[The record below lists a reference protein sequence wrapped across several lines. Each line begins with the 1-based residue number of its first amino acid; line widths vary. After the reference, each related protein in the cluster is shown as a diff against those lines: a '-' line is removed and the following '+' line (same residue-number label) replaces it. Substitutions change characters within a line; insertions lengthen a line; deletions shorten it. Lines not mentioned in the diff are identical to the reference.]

1 MEALYNYLSSD
12 LERVGQMLD
21 SAFHVEGT
29 LMQEVADYVGA
40 RRGKML
46 RPAMVCLS
54 ARAHGLDPAAT
65 DHHIALGA
73 SIELFHVATLLH
85 DDVIDKAD
93 TRRGRP
99 TVNAKWSDEAA
110 ILFADYLYATSFDFA
125 LSTLKADTLR
135 VLTETTRVMTEGE
148 FLQIERRGDWLTVDD
163 YTTIIRRKTA
173 YLFAAAASLGAVVAG
188 AGPDA
193 VRRMTDFGV
202 EFGLAFQITDDTL
215 DYEAQNAQWGKRVGA
230 DLAEGK
236 QTLPL
241 LRTLAVANAED
252 REALVRELS
261 NGRDFATVQRY
272 VAKYDAISFS
282 LDTAAEHSRRAA
294 ELLAAYGEDNRP
306 AGLMRELAESV
317 VVRQF

>member
-1 MEALYNYLSSD
+1 VDALYDYLASD
-12 LERVGQMLD
+12 FERLGQMLD

-46 RPAMVCLS
+46 RPALVCLS
-54 ARAHGLDPAAT
+54 ARAHGLDAGAT

-73 SIELFHVATLLH
+73 AIELFHVATLLH
-85 DDVIDKAD
+85 DDVIDKAT

-99 TVNAKWSDEAA
+99 TVNAKWGDDTA

-125 LSTLKADTLR
+125 LSTLNADTLR
-135 VLTETTRVMTEGE
+135 VLTDTTRVMTEGE
-148 FLQIERRGDWLTVDD
+148 FLQIERRGDWLTVED
-163 YTTIIRRKTA
+163 YSTIIRRKTA
-173 YLFAAAASLGAVVAG
+173 YLFAAAASLGAVIAG
-188 AGPDA
+188 ADRET

-241 LRTLAVANAED
+241 LHTLAVANAED
-252 REALVRELS
+252 RAALVHELS
-261 NGRDFATVQRY
+261 NARSFDVVHRY
-272 VAKYDAISFS
+272 VAKYDAISKS
-282 LDTAAEHSRRAA
+282 LDVATEHGRRAT
-294 ELLAAYGEDNRP
+294 ELLAGYPEGNR
-306 AGLMRELAESV
+306 AAALMRALAESV
-317 VVRQF
+317 VVRQY